1 MHDEVDLVVHQGDS
15 HVFNWSEKIVGSE
28 NTDLG
33 ESVVAL
39 EEFVALG
46 IWFPVVLGEWASLEV
61 ISMCWGA
68 RKTGRGNHFVDG
80 FWVSADVVSIV
91 VTVFEILVQ
100 RFAIA

>member
-15 HVFNWSEKIVGSE
+15 NVFNGSKGVVGSE

-46 IWFPVVLGEWASLEV
+46 IGFLLVLG
-61 ISMCWGA
+61 
-68 RKTGRGNHFVDG
+68 KGRV
-80 FWVSADVVSIV
+80 
-91 VTVFEILVQ
+91 LK
-100 RFAIA
+100 